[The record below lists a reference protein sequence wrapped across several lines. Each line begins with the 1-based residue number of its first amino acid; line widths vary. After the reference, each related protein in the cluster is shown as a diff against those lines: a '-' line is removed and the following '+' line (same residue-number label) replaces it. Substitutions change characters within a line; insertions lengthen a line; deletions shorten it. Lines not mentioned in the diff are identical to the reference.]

1 MLEYSVYRN
10 VVSDGSK
17 RIVRDF
23 DVFKGAIS
31 SLVDSSTKDFNKSIS
46 ANDIGVRNFYVVYL
60 SDTDRLMFMISD
72 SDKPN
77 GFSDNDGSVSMFGF
91 KNIND
96 SDVWIHSSLI
106 NVNYSVEM
114 WCNLYF
120 DEVSDGVFEI
130 GCVVK

>member
-10 VVSDGSK
+10 VVSDEGK

-23 DVFKGAIS
+23 DIFKGAIS
-31 SLVDSSTKDFNKSIS
+31 SLVDSFTKDFNKSIS
-46 ANDIGVRNFYVVYL
+46 TNDMNVRNFYVIYFR
-60 SDTDRLMFMISD
+60 DTDRLMFMISD
-72 SDKPN
+72 SDRS
-77 GFSDNDGSVSMFGF
+77 FSFNDKDGSGSMFGF

-106 NVNYSVEM
+106 NINHSVEM

-130 GCVVK
+130 NRFIK

>member
-1 MLEYSVYRN
+1 MLECSFYRN
-10 VVSDGSK
+10 VVSDEGK

-23 DVFKGAIS
+23 DIFKGAIS
-31 SLVDSSTKDFNKSIS
+31 SLVDSFTKDFNKSIS
-46 ANDIGVRNFYVVYL
+46 TNDMNVRNFYVVYFR
-60 SDTDRLMFMISD
+60 DTDRLMFMISD
-72 SDKPN
+72 SDRSFSFNDKDGN
-77 GFSDNDGSVSMFGF
+77 GSMFGF

-106 NVNYSVEM
+106 NINHSVEM

-130 GCVVK
+130 NRFIK